1 VQKNALIAEAR
12 AKAESAVRSASNR
25 RETEMSKIEAQIST
39 ARAENARRLADA
51 QTRSGALVAEAQGQV
66 SSQLARAEG
75 ELEVQ
80 KARIEQVK
88 RKLAA
93 DVLEP
98 ARAAKSAAEANA
110 KGAAAQIIEQGRAT
124 ASAMGEIA
132 ATWRSVGPS
141 ARSVFLMQKV
151 ADLSRIVMGTVGTL
165 KVDKL
170 TVLGGIGAGNGAG
183 GGPGSGLPELTGRL
197 IAASEQIK
205 AATGIDIAA
214 VLRSRT
220 PPPPR

>member
-1 VQKNALIAEAR
+1 MPQ
-12 AKAESAVRSASNR
+12 
-25 RETEMSKIEAQIST
+25 
-39 ARAENARRLADA
+39 NARRLADA

-66 SSQLARAEG
+66 ASQLARAEG

-98 ARAAKSAAEANA
+98 ARAAKAAAEANA
-110 KGAAAQIIEQGRAT
+110 KGAAAVIVEQGRAT
-124 ASAMGEIA
+124 ASAMGQIA
-132 ATWRSVGPS
+132 ATWREVGPA

-151 ADLSRIVMGTVGTL
+151 ADLTRIVMSTVGTL

-170 TVLGGIGAGNGAG
+170 TILGGMGGSSSGGNGAG
-183 GGPGSGLPELTGRL
+183 GGLPDLTGKL

-214 VLRSRT
+214 ALRART
-220 PPPPR
+220 PPVPR